1 MGKIITNILALVFG
15 LSAFISCNSKQ
26 KTSELPKNDEIQ
38 VVQKAP
44 EALKNIYKKKIL
56 KVVVDYNSTNYFVYR
71 GVPMG
76 FTYEILREL
85 AKELDVKLE
94 IVVSNNM
101 QETFDGL
108 RNGRYDLIAKNLTIT
123 KERNEIISFT
133 EPFEQTRQ
141 VLVQRLPDD
150 FKSMTQEDVSKTL
163 VRSQLDLIGKT
174 VHVQKNTAYYQR
186 LLNLSQEIGGAI
198 NIVEDTIY
206 GVEKL
211 IGLVASGEIDYTVC
225 DENVATVN
233 QTYYSGL
240 DILTPISFNQ
250 NIAWAVNKD
259 SELLLKFI
267 NTWLISF
274 KRTAL
279 YNIIYH
285 KYFLSH
291 RTKIRAVSEY
301 HSIAG
306 GKISIYDDIVR
317 DISEKNG
324 WDWRLVS
331 SVIFTESG
339 FDPEVESWTGAI
351 GLMQLMPSTADFF
364 DVENVQDPTQ
374 NIEGGVKMLSWLND
388 YFEPTIA
395 DSSQRVKFVL
405 AAYNVGLG
413 HVKDAQRLAKKYKK
427 DPHIWSE
434 SVDFYILN
442 KSAQKYFKDPVVR
455 WGYCR
460 GEETYDYVLKVIN
473 TYEHYLNVI
482 SN

>member
-38 VVQKAP
+38 VVQKVP

-150 FKSMTQEDVSKTL
+150 FKSMTQEDISKTL

-306 GKISIYDDIVR
+306 GK
-317 DISEKNG
+317 N
-324 WDWRLVS
+324 
-331 SVIFTESG
+331 
-339 FDPEVESWTGAI
+339 FD
-351 GLMQLMPSTADFF
+351 L
-364 DVENVQDPTQ
+364 
-374 NIEGGVKMLSWLND
+374 
-388 YFEPTIA
+388 
-395 DSSQRVKFVL
+395 
-405 AAYNVGLG
+405 
-413 HVKDAQRLAKKYKK
+413 
-427 DPHIWSE
+427 
-434 SVDFYILN
+434 
-442 KSAQKYFKDPVVR
+442 
-455 WGYCR
+455 
-460 GEETYDYVLKVIN
+460 
-473 TYEHYLNVI
+473 
-482 SN
+482 